1 MKHSW
6 IYKNKHSECI
16 LFFSGWGFDEK
27 LLQDFDGETY
37 DLLFFYDY
45 TKISEIME
53 DLSAYDKIH
62 VIAWSLGVWVTNYVL
77 KNFKYNISQAI
88 AINGTLKAI
97 DDEEGIPEQIYA
109 LTLKTWNDRNREKF
123 NSRICGGFREYAS
136 LKKYFSDRST
146 TDLKLE
152 LDSLQKAIK
161 DNELLT
167 NIFTK
172 SIIGDKDLIFSTQ
185 NQENFWEKQNTE
197 ISKIDS
203 PHFPFVVFN
212 CVSKILN

>member
-6 IYKNKHSECI
+6 INKQNHSECI

-27 LLQDFDGETY
+27 LLQDFDWKNY

-45 TKISEIME
+45 TQISEIKE
-53 DLSAYDKIH
+53 DLSAYNKIH
-62 VIAWSLGVWVTNYVL
+62 VIAWSLGVWVANYVL
-77 KNFKYNISQAI
+77 ADFKSKINQAI

-97 DDEEGIPEQIYA
+97 DDKEGIPEQIYA

-123 NSRICGGFREYAS
+123 NSRICGGFREYTP
-136 LKKYFSDRST
+136 LKKYFSDRSSE
-146 TDLKLE
+146 DLKLE
-152 LDSLQKAIK
+152 LESLQKVIK

-172 SIIGDKDLIFSTQ
+172 SIIGDKDLIFSTH
-185 NQENFWEKQNTE
+185 NQENFWEKQNIE
-197 ISKIDS
+197 IYKIDS
-203 PHFPFVVFN
+203 PHFPFVVLN
-212 CVSKILN
+212 SVSKILN

>member
-1 MKHSW
+1 MKQTW
-6 IYKNKHSECI
+6 INKHDQSECI

-45 TKISEIME
+45 SQISEITE
-53 DLSAYDKIH
+53 DLSAYNKIH
-62 VIAWSLGVWVTNYVL
+62 VIAWSLGVWVANFVL
-77 KNFKYNISQAI
+77 ANFKSKIDQAV

-123 NSRICGGFREYAS
+123 NSRICGGFREYAP
-136 LKKYFSDRST
+136 LKKYFSNRSSE
-146 TDLKLE
+146 DLKQELE
-152 LDSLQKAIK
+152 SLQKVIK
-161 DNELLT
+161 DNEFST
-167 NIFTK
+167 HIYTR

-185 NQENFWEKQNTE
+185 NQENFWEKQNIE
-197 ISKIDS
+197 ISKIES
-203 PHFPFVVFN
+203 PHFPFVVLN
-212 CVSKILN
+212 GVSKILN